1 MPLNP
6 VSTIQSQ
13 WSQLTK
19 NRVQIRDFNAN
30 LFAVGTFRCVD
41 LGSMVCALQRLLRE
55 YVCTIC
61 IQSGVDC
68 DGASSIDSEIWLAPI
83 FASVWCWMF
92 TQSSHALAEKSQDEN
107 DPPLSDFTHHAH
119 AEKRV
124 FSVRIHILVLT
135 HKHTYT
141 PTHLT
146 THYRSHI
153 INS

>member
-1 MPLNP
+1 MIRTLKHMPLNP

-13 WSQLTK
+13 WSYCSSQLTK
-19 NRVQIRDFNAN
+19 KRVQIRDFNAN

-68 DGASSIDSEIWLAPI
+68 DGASSIDSEIWLALI

-92 TQSSHALAEKSQDEN
+92 TQSSHALAEKSRAEN
-107 DPPLSDFTHHAH
+107 DPPLSDLTHHAH

-124 FSVRIHILVLT
+124 FSECIHILVLT
-135 HKHTYT
+135 HTNTH
-141 PTHLT
+141 THL
-146 THYRSHI
+146 HI
-153 INS
+153 